1 MLRKNFKINIPTAA
15 LSVNAPNQNEL
26 HPFVS
31 PAYEDVPIWNIL
43 PSYQLYEL
51 TFSKTVD
58 TEVENF
64 QSEPPNY
71 EAASPLGPEYD
82 TESGSY
88 FPEMTPLTST
98 PFTATPLS
106 PAGSSSSSGSGSIEG
121 TPGPQARPPRPAAPS
136 RGISF
141 STWENSILANAHRLG
156 RLCDFDRIKAD
167 RILLQVFFTAAPG
180 SCGREPVHYS
190 PTNKEFLQG
199 DCIHGYVLLENLN
212 SVPIPFDMFLVVFE
226 GRVSVNVVESDSKL
240 KPVVFYKFLN
250 MFDYSASW
258 TPAYFD
264 NVENKIDKLDGTH
277 LQFNVKALEPGIK
290 YKRFFNFTVP
300 DCLLDCACET
310 HQIPR
315 HCQLLPSLG
324 LDRQTFL
331 QRLRQQRDG
340 HLTPKKSGHSPGPYM
355 NPSEASSSE
364 HISRKSN
371 IAPMIRDFSF
381 PDTSINYCVEA
392 RLVAKRSAYH
402 KDHLPGADQFIMVKE
417 SSESLRIVPKETNY
431 LNEDDTLINRRFESF
446 CRDVERIISRGQ
458 QLDNGI
464 VIEPKRR
471 SSTVKQVYGNAGAL
485 DRSYSGNFEVLLPY
499 KKKSL
504 TQNPKVVG
512 MLRAFFSKEERSIR
526 YVASTSFV
534 PVNSLASKSST
545 LFVLPISL
553 EYVSKEDP
561 RNSRPPEIKGL
572 SAKIV
577 ACTVRSNK
585 YPIPVELSQK
595 MKFDN
600 TLLLKDEF
608 EKNVVEKF
616 SKYLQQLSKLIAKH
630 GHTKLQV
637 DSQLMMDIK
646 CLANLQVK
654 TDCIK
659 VGADYTGGLP
669 RWSNNDQNG
678 TCYNLFKVHV
688 NLGSLNSKELT
699 KQLPENMRGSL
710 CLVPS
715 FESCI
720 VARFY
725 YVLIELKLANGEMLP
740 LKVPIRIQN

>member
-1 MLRKNFKINIPTAA
+1 MLRKSFKLDIPAA
-15 LSVNAPNQNEL
+15 AQNRNAPSNEL

-71 EAASPLGPEYD
+71 EVASPLGTDLD
-82 TESGSY
+82 TGSY
-88 FPEMTPLTST
+88 FPETPALAPAVSST
-98 PFTATPLS
+98 IAGRPLS
-106 PAGSSSSSGSGSIEG
+106 PAVSSSSSSGGSNEG
-121 TPGPQARPPRPAAPS
+121 APEVAAHPARPAAPS

-156 RLCDFDRIKAD
+156 RLCDFDRAKAD
-167 RILLQVFFTAAPG
+167 RILLQIFFTTAPG
-180 SCGREPVHYS
+180 SCGREPVHYQPS
-190 PTNKEFLQG
+190 NKEFLQG

-212 SVPIPFDMFLVVFE
+212 TVPILFDMFLVVFE
-226 GRVSVNVVESDSKL
+226 GRVSVNVVESDTKL

-264 NVENKIDKLDGTH
+264 RADNKVDKLDGTH
-277 LQFNVKALEPGIK
+277 VQFNVKALEPGVK

-340 HLTPKKSGHSPGPYM
+340 HLTPKKSGHSPGPYL
-355 NPSEASSSE
+355 NPGEASSSD
-364 HISRKSN
+364 HLSRKSN
-371 IAPMIRDFSF
+371 LAPMVRDFSF

-392 RLVAKRSAYH
+392 RLVGKRSAYR
-402 KDHLPGADQFIMVKE
+402 KDNLPGADEFIMVKE
-417 SSESLRIVPKETNY
+417 SSESLRIVPKETNF
-431 LNEDDTLINRRFESF
+431 LDEDDNLINRRFESF

-458 QLDNGI
+458 KLDSGT
-464 VIEPKRR
+464 VEEPTRR
-471 SSTVKQVYGNAGAL
+471 SSTVKQVYGNVGVSDKSA
-485 DRSYSGNFEVLLPY
+485 SGNFEVLMPY

-504 TQNPKVVG
+504 TQVPKVVG
-512 MLRAFFSKEERSIR
+512 MLRAYFSKKERIIR
-526 YVASTSFV
+526 YVSPNLYV
-534 PVNSLASKSST
+534 PVSPLANKAIS
-545 LFVLPISL
+545 LFVLPVTL
-553 EYVSKEDP
+553 EYSSKEDP
-561 RNSRPPEIKGL
+561 RNSRPPEIKGV

-577 ACTVRSNK
+577 SCTVRSNK

-600 TLLLKDEF
+600 SLLLKDEF

-637 DSQLMMDIK
+637 DHQLMMDLK

-654 TDCIK
+654 NDCLK
-659 VGADYTGGLP
+659 VAVDYTGGVP
-669 RWSNNDQNG
+669 KWSNCDQNG
-678 TCYNLFKVHV
+678 TFNSALKLLLTF
-688 NLGSLNSKELT
+688 GPLNSKELM

-710 CLVPS
+710 SLVPS

-725 YVLIELKLANGEMLP
+725 FALVELKLANGDTLP
-740 LKVPIRIQN
+740 MKVPIRIQN